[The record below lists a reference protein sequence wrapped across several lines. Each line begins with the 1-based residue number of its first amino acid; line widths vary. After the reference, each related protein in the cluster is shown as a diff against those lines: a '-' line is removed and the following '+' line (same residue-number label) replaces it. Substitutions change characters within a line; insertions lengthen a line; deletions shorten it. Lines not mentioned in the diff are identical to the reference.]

1 MIVRRGA
8 VLLLGAVVVVSLMP
22 GGAARAESPEDP
34 CFASPLEGQKLRRG
48 GKLLDAR
55 QQFATCSH
63 RTCPAEIV
71 RACVRWK
78 GEVDAAMPSVVLA
91 AQDAQGR
98 DLTEVQVSIDGKPP
112 ADVSALAIELDPG
125 PHQFVFERGG
135 DPPVTRQAV
144 LREGEKNRP
153 VVAAF
158 PSRRVALPEA
168 PPAETAPAQ
177 TAPPVARPVALP
189 ATARPMVPPT
199 QEEPERERRP
209 VSTGTWILAGTGT
222 IALAGFAAFAGLG
235 LSERANDH
243 CATGCTQSQF
253 DRVTTDLRV
262 ADVTLAVG
270 VVSLAA
276 AAWLVL
282 GRPAAKRSVTA
293 WIDVRPAP
301 GAGTLLVGSVF

>member
-1 MIVRRGA
+1 MIFRRGA
-8 VLLLGAVVVVSLMP
+8 VLSLGAVVVVSLVP
-22 GGAARAESPEDP
+22 GAAARAESPDDP
-34 CFASPLEGQKLRRG
+34 CFASPLEGQKLRRA

-55 QQFATCSH
+55 QQFVTCSH

-78 GEVDAAMPSVVLA
+78 GEVDAAIPSVVLA

-125 PHQFVFERGG
+125 THQFVFERGS
-135 DPPVTRQAV
+135 DPAVTRQAV
-144 LREGEKNRP
+144 LREGERNRP

-177 TAPPVARPVALP
+177 TAPAVARSVAPP
-189 ATARPMVPPT
+189 ATARPMVPPA
-199 QEEPERERRP
+199 QEEPKKERP
-209 VSTGTWILAGTGT
+209 VPTGAWILAGAGT
-222 IALAGFAAFAGLG
+222 IALAGFAAFAGVG

-243 CATGCTQSQF
+243 CGSGCTQSQF

-262 ADVTLAVG
+262 ADVSLAVG

-276 AAWLVL
+276 AAWLYL
-282 GRPAAKRSVTA
+282 GRPTAKRSLTA
-293 WIDVRPAP
+293 WFDVRPAP